1 MDVDLVDKVEG
12 GGAGKSARY
21 VVEEAE
27 EDEEVDL
34 PLVHHERCTKDHSDA
49 SSFAV
54 PQG

>member
-1 MDVDLVDKVEG
+1 VDVDLVDKVEG
-12 GGAGKSARY
+12 GGTGKSARY

-27 EDEEVDL
+27 VDEEEDL
-34 PLVHHERCTKDHSDA
+34 QLVHHERCSKDHSDA